1 MKTFFR
7 RLLILLVAVV
17 CLFAPTFIRSTWLG
31 YNQRS
36 YRPPAID
43 AFNLATTPEPTN
55 TPFASGQPANISN
68 QPLLRGPIVV
78 DLAHFNRLNPS
89 SFQPLAAE
97 LAAQGVGMRFWIS
110 NIDVTAMDSFLD
122 FPDQADGLATQLVD
136 ASGLIV
142 ISPFFLWS
150 KQEIAQVE
158 AFVANGGR
166 LFLISDPD
174 VQGDWATVTN
184 MVAEPF
190 GIVFNDD
197 YLYDT
202 VENDENYTYFFQKT
216 FLDQASTL
224 SDSRIAFYGGRSIS
238 GAVIDQVRSA
248 PTTLS
253 SLRTGLSDFTT
264 VAIGGQEANES
275 SGRVLAMSDF
285 DVLTEPYV
293 TRHDNHNILTFVADF
308 LGGSQREDA
317 LVNFPT
323 YLDKNVALV
332 IDSSDGINAALL
344 GQGAQL
350 QQRLAQTGRTLTLGG
365 TALLTA
371 TQAVS
376 TGVATTTTPDL
387 IYLADFEA
395 ANTTSALLQVI
406 GITLVKEEI
415 IPTLT
420 PTVLPSATPGATAT
434 AAAPEEDGAPVPFA
448 TARPT
453 LTLTAPAISTPI
465 RTAATPTVTPEPG
478 QPTGEITST
487 LTTTDTTSDL
497 QDSPIDAASTATTDD
512 DEPVATATPE
522 PTPTPQIT
530 FFLETEDGLRLLA
543 SETLLIVQRQQT
555 DDQRIVAVLGFDDTS
570 VQAGVGRLLADNLK
584 DCMLRRDLAIC
595 PATAS
600 EAPSAET
607 APETTGA
614 PTITP
619 TPTADAASEPDPD
632 IAPQRPHRDLAAIL
646 LVDDNDG
653 AESNEL
659 SEADFYLQVLT
670 QAGHDVTLWTTAADG
685 VPTGEDLGGYGWVI
699 WSDAAYA
706 DSGIDPEKLQAI
718 SDYLGV
724 GGKLLISSQL
734 PFFGVGGDPATT
746 ITDVVV
752 GDTNIPILV
761 RDLPT
766 DPIELPADLPAV
778 TPLQLIHE
786 TDTPTIVLRRGP
798 QSENADAP
806 VLLIMTDAEDPNPGG
821 ARLMIFGMSITWLPQ
836 DVGAQ
841 LVRNMAEYMLSE

>member
-7 RLLILLVAVV
+7 RFLILLVAVA

-43 AFNLATTPEPTN
+43 AFNLAATPAPTN
-55 TPFASGQPANISN
+55 TPVASAGPADIST
-68 QPLLRGPIVV
+68 QPLRRGPIVV

-89 SFQPLAAE
+89 SFQPLAAA

-122 FPDQADGLATQLVD
+122 FPDQADGLATQLAD

-150 KQEIAQVE
+150 KPEIAQVE

-190 GIVFNDD
+190 GVVFNDD

-216 FLDQASTL
+216 FLDQARTL
-224 SDSRIAFYGGRSIS
+224 SDSRIVFYGGRSIS
-238 GAVIDQVRSA
+238 GAVVEQVRSA

-253 SLRTGLSDFTT
+253 SLRTGLADFIT
-264 VAIGGQEANES
+264 VAIGGQAANQS

-293 TRHDNHNILTFVADF
+293 TRHDNHRILTFVADF
-308 LGGSQREDA
+308 LGGSQREEA

-323 YLDKNVALV
+323 YLDETVALV
-332 IDSSDGINAALL
+332 IGSTSGINAELL
-344 GQGAQL
+344 SQGAQL
-350 QQRLAQTGRTLTLGG
+350 QQRLAQTGRTLTLAG
-365 TALLTA
+365 TALLDA
-371 TQAVS
+371 TQAIS
-376 TGVATTTTPDL
+376 TGVASTTMPDL

-395 ANTTSALLQVI
+395 AATTTTLLKDI

-420 PTVLPSATPGATAT
+420 PTVLPSATPSATEA
-434 AAAPEEDGAPVPFA
+434 EEEEGAPAPFA

-453 LTLTAPAISTPI
+453 LTLTAPAFSTPI
-465 RTAATPTVTPEPG
+465 RTAGTPTATPEAG
-478 QPTGEITST
+478 QPTGAVTAT
-487 LTTTDTTSDL
+487 VTT
-497 QDSPIDAASTATTDD
+497 TATTIGASASPT
-512 DEPVATATPE
+512 DEVSPTSADEAEPTATATPE

-530 FFLETEDGLRLLA
+530 FFLETDDGLRLLA
-543 SETLLIVQRQQT
+543 SETLLIVQRQRT
-555 DDQRIVAVLGFDDTS
+555 DDQRIVAVLGFDDAS
-570 VQAGVGRLLADNLK
+570 VQAGVARLLADNLQ
-584 DCMLRRDLAIC
+584 DCMLRRNLAIC
-595 PATAS
+595 PAAADG
-600 EAPSAET
+600 EET
-607 APETTGA
+607 APEATGEGK
-614 PTITP
+614 ITP
-619 TPTADAASEPDPD
+619 TPAADATVEPDPD
-632 IAPQRPHRDLAAIL
+632 RPPPQPDRDLAAIL

-653 AESNEL
+653 AESDEI

-706 DSGIDPEKLQAI
+706 ESGIDPEKLQAI
-718 SDYLGV
+718 SDYLNV

-734 PFFGVGGDPATT
+734 PFFGVGGDPAST
-746 ITDVVV
+746 IADVVV
-752 GDTNIPILV
+752 GDTTIPALV

-766 DPIELPADLPAV
+766 NPIELPADLPAV
-778 TPLQLIHE
+778 TPLQTIHE

-806 VLLIMTDAEDPNPGG
+806 VLLLMTDAEDPNTVG
-821 ARLMIFGMSITWLPQ
+821 ARLMIFGMSIAWLPE

>member
-7 RLLILLVAVV
+7 RFLILLVAIV
-17 CLFAPTFIRSTWLG
+17 CLFAPTFIRTTWLG

-43 AFNLATTPEPTN
+43 AFNLAATPAPTN
-55 TPFASGQPANISN
+55 TPALAGQSANIST
-68 QPLLRGPIVV
+68 QPLRRGPIVV

-89 SFQPLAAE
+89 SFQPLAAA

-122 FPDQADGLATQLVD
+122 FPDQSEGLAAQLVD

-253 SLRTGLSDFTT
+253 SLRSGLSDFVT
-264 VAIGGQEANES
+264 VAIGGEAANTS

-293 TRHDNHNILTFVADF
+293 TRHDNRRILTFVADF
-308 LGGSQREDA
+308 LGNGQREAA

-323 YLDKNVALV
+323 YLDKTVALV
-332 IDSSDGINAALL
+332 VDSSNGINAQLL
-344 GQGAQL
+344 SQGAQL
-350 QQRLAQTGRTLTLGG
+350 QQRLAQTGRTLTLAG

-371 TQAVS
+371 TQAIS

-395 ANTTSALLQVI
+395 ASTSTTLLQDI

-420 PTVLPSATPGATAT
+420 PTVLPSATPAVTAT
-434 AAAPEEDGAPVPFA
+434 VPEPEEDGPPVPFA
-448 TARPT
+448 TVRPT
-453 LTLTAPAISTPI
+453 LTVTAPAISTPI
-465 RTAATPTVTPEPG
+465 RTAGTPTATPEPG
-478 QPTGEITST
+478 QPTGDITAT
-487 LTTTDTTSDL
+487 VTTTDTTTGP
-497 QDSPIDAASTATTDD
+497 QASPADEALSTDEDD
-512 DEPVATATPE
+512 GPTATATPE
-522 PTPTPQIT
+522 PTPPPQIT
-530 FFLETEDGLRLLA
+530 FFLETDDGLRLLA
-543 SETLLIVQRQQT
+543 SETLLIVQRQRT
-555 DDQRIVAVLGFDDTS
+555 DDQRMVAVLGFDNAS
-570 VQAGVGRLLADNLK
+570 VQAGIARLLADNLQ
-584 DCMLRRDLAIC
+584 DCLLRPDLAIC

-600 EAPSAET
+600 T
-607 APETTGA
+607 APQATTA
-614 PTITP
+614 PDTQSEGKS
-619 TPTADAASEPDPD
+619 TPTATAAAGEPDPD
-632 IAPQRPHRDLAAIL
+632 IAPQRPDRDLAAIL

-653 AESNEL
+653 AESNEI

-670 QAGHDVTLWTTAADG
+670 QAGHDVTLWTTASNG

-706 DSGIDPEKLQAI
+706 ESGIDPEKLQTI
-718 SDYLGV
+718 SDYLGI

-746 ITDVVV
+746 IADVVV
-752 GDTNIPILV
+752 GDSTIPVLV
-761 RDLPT
+761 RDLPAE
-766 DPIELPADLPAV
+766 PIELPADLPPI
-778 TPLQLIHE
+778 TPLQTIHE

-798 QSENADAP
+798 QSESADAP
-806 VLLIMTDAEDPNPGG
+806 VLLVMTDAEDANPVG